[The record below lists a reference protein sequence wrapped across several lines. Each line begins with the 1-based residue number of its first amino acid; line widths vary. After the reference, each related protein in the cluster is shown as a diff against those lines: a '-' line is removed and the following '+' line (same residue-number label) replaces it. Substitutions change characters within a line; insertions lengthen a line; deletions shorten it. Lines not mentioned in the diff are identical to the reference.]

1 MFKMVYFITS
11 LFLCL
16 LALPQPLSAKD
27 MHATVHTGYS
37 KYLNDGP
44 GGFGLG
50 TQFSYLI
57 LENIQAEFH
66 LSWHRGKHT
75 EKSEPN
81 IFFETEYESSTSAL
95 PIMLGASYAFPK
107 NIVSP
112 TMYLGLG
119 AAVLNTDIKL
129 NDTSLKDNALFDP
142 DAFKNNEINFALELA
157 GSAHYDLTPNIFI
170 GLILGYTRIFTDPSS
185 LEILNIHGHLGYAFN

>member
-1 MFKMVYFITS
+1 
-11 LFLCL
+11 
-16 LALPQPLSAKD
+16 

-44 GGFGLG
+44 GGFGFG
-50 TQFSYLI
+50 TQFSYPVW
-57 LENIQAEFH
+57 ENIQAEFH

-81 IFFETEYESSTSAL
+81 IFFETESESSTSAL
-95 PIMLGASYAFPK
+95 PIMLGASYAFPE

-112 TMYLGLG
+112 TMYFGLG

-129 NDTSLKDNALFDP
+129 NGTSLKDNALFDP

-157 GSAHYDLTPNIFI
+157 GGAHYNLTPQMFI
-170 GLILGYTRIFTDPSS
+170 GLVLGYTRIFTDPSS
-185 LEILNIHGHLGYAFN
+185 LEILSIHGHLGYAFK